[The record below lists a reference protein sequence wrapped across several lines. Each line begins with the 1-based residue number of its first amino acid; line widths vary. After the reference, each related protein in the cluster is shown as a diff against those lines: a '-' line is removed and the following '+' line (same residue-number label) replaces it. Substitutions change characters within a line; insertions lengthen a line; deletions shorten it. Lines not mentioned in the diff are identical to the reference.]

1 MFSDRDLNSKN
12 IIFRKASSNDFDHM
26 IAIIGNYYTQNKIE
40 DNANNKR
47 KPPWI
52 WINDP
57 QLSFNLMIINKQ
69 IVGFYIARI
78 IPYNNHLHSF
88 FIDKRYRGLG
98 LGRKLLQEHWR
109 EGLQKKSFNIKT
121 FTLHVHKTNILGVN
135 FYQKYS
141 YKKVNQSRILLS
153 EDSGLG
159 SWARNCHEKDQWPL
173 RDGIDLYYLSAN
185 NACLIT

>member
-1 MFSDRDLNSKN
+1 MVSNRALNSKN
-12 IIFRKASSNDFDHM
+12 IIFREASAKDIDQM
-26 IAIIGNYYTQNKIE
+26 IAIIGDYYIQHNLE
-40 DNANNKR
+40 DITNCER

-52 WINDP
+52 WMSDP
-57 QLSFNLMIINKQ
+57 QVSFNLMIIDKQ

-78 IPYNNHLHSF
+78 IPFNYHLHSF
-88 FIDKRYRGLG
+88 FIKKRFRGLG

-121 FTLHVHKTNILGVN
+121 FTLHVHKTNILGVD

-141 YKKVNQSRILLS
+141 YKKVNQSKILLS

-185 NACLIT
+185 NACLTT